1 VEPSQFYSIIVIV
14 CDQSNCFYFSES
26 LTDWET
32 RGVVVIVVVVV
43 VVVVV
48 VNLLRL
54 CRSVSIELQAR
65 RSISLV
71 TEPENGDRDDDDSA
85 ASGLVNL

>member
-32 RGVVVIVVVVV
+32 RGVVVI
-43 VVVVV
+43 VVVV